1 MYQCS
6 IDRLWAMSVVI
17 SAWKRDRREQM
28 WWLKVGGWSGG
39 GGGGGRGISAAAL
52 STCFNAR
59 RAAEILCRPPSSYL
73 FCILTPLPLRPAFWT
88 VLLTQSW
95 CRLNIHLVGGHIH
108 RREAIVFPRISY
120 IKVVAARMAAL
131 YHHSL
136 ATSCPRWHLP
146 VEASLTAFWLLV
158 TSCLYSISPAFVR
171 TAGRHPSMIG
181 SNPLACT
188 CAGCAPSRPEKSVI
202 RLMVELTA
210 LGLHCPHLSHLVQFS
225 TGT

>member
-1 MYQCS
+1 MHVFVWHAIGLLSCFKRPHLTSSSPLNCAVTRSFWYE
-6 IDRLWAMSVVI
+6 INVPVLDRSALGDECCDKRLEEGQKGADVVVE
-17 SAWKRDRREQM
+17 SGWME
-28 WWLKVGGWSGG
+28 WWWW
-39 GGGGGRGISAAAL
+39 GGRGISAAAL

-171 TAGRHPSMIG
+171 TAGRQASFHDW
-181 SNPLACT
+181 
-188 CAGCAPSRPEKSVI
+188 K
-202 RLMVELTA
+202 
-210 LGLHCPHLSHLVQFS
+210 
-225 TGT
+225 